1 MIKLSRRA
9 VFLIILILATLFY
22 ALSAYGIWSVTLIPD
37 VIRSQLSATQLTQI
51 YTMYSIC
58 VALTVALGIVTYLLV
73 ERARTSTGAR
83 PRKAYTA
90 PTVSTAIL
98 VAAFI
103 ILLIAC
109 ITSYYYLAQVTAPL
123 SP

>member
-1 MIKLSRRA
+1 MLRLSRRTI
-9 VFLIILILATLFY
+9 FIIILVLAILFY
-22 ALSAYGIWSVTLIPD
+22 SLSAYGIWSVTLIPD
-37 VIRSQLSATQLTQI
+37 VIRQQLTTTQLTQI
-51 YTMYSIC
+51 YTMYTIC
-58 VALTVALGIVTYLLV
+58 VVLTTALGIVTYLLV
-73 ERARTSTGAR
+73 ERTKAPTGGR
-83 PRKAYTA
+83 PRKAYA
-90 PTVSTAIL
+90 VPAASTAIL